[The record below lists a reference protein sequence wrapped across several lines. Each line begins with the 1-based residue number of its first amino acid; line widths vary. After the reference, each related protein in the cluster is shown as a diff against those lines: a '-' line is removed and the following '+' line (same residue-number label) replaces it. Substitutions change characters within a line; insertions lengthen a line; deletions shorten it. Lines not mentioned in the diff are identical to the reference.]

1 MARTLAPDRDD
12 RGFSARQL
20 VLMFLAGVAV
30 CAVFFAAGFLVGY
43 NERASKA
50 PPTTEPV
57 TPSGAIPPMVNPPL
71 KAPSP
76 PPQKAPEAKPPDA
89 ALTEKTV
96 PDGETSSSS
105 ATAENKEAAG
115 KQSSA
120 HAPEGLGALVIQV
133 VASTAPED
141 AEKAASAL
149 QGLGFPAFV
158 VPPQKDGGK
167 VYRVQ
172 VGPYNSREGAEK
184 VRARL
189 VQQGFK
195 QAFIKH

>member
-1 MARTLAPDRDD
+1 MAGTLEPDRDD

-50 PPTTEPV
+50 SPATESV

-71 KAPSP
+71 KASSP
-76 PPQKAPEAKPPDA
+76 PPQKVPGAKPPDA
-89 ALTEKTV
+89 SLTEEAV
-96 PDGETSSSS
+96 PAGETSSGS

-120 HAPEGLGALVIQV
+120 QAPQGLGGWVIQV

-141 AEKAASAL
+141 AEKAARVL

-184 VRARL
+184 ARARL

-195 QAFIKH
+195 QAFIRH